1 MLNSAVDRWNGM
13 RIETERL
20 ILREFTAEDWP
31 AMLAYWQAPRY
42 QAFYPEL
49 ADPEPVVRDLV
60 DRFVAAQTAE
70 PRRTWQLAIV
80 DPANGQLLGN
90 CGIRVNDPERRE
102 ANIGYELD
110 PNVWGRGYATE
121 AAGAILTFGFET
133 LGMHRVWAECVA
145 ENTGSVRVLEKLGM
159 RQEARFRE
167 HQRFRGRWW
176 DTLIYAILEREWSL
190 KPSAS
195 VAAFD

>member
-1 MLNSAVDRWNGM
+1 M

-31 AMLAYWQAPRY
+31 AMLAYWRDLRY
-42 QAFYPEL
+42 QTFYPEL
-49 ADPEPVVRDLV
+49 ADSEPVVRDLV
-60 DRFVAAQTAE
+60 GRFVAAQADE
-70 PRRTWQLAIV
+70 PRRTWQLAIT
-80 DPANGQLLGN
+80 DPADGRLLGN

-110 PNVWGRGYATE
+110 PAAWGQGYATE
-121 AAGAILTFGFET
+121 AAGAILRFGFET

-145 ENTGSVRVLEKLGM
+145 ENSGSVRVLEKLGM

-176 DTLIYAILEREWSL
+176 DSLIYAILDREWSMITAA
-190 KPSAS
+190 P
-195 VAAFD
+195 VAALD